1 MMADHATVLRYLR
14 TARGQIEGIIKMV
27 EEDRYCIDVSTQ
39 LMATEKLL
47 SKTNA
52 TVLKAH
58 IEHCVRAAADSGSD
72 EEKDRK
78 LAAIESVIEKLT
90 K

>member
-14 TARGQIEGIIKMV
+14 TARGQIDGIIKMV
-27 EEDRYCIDVSTQ
+27 EDDRYCIDVSTQ

-78 LAAIESVIEKLT
+78 LAEIETVIEKLA

>member
-1 MMADHATVLRYLR
+1 MADHATVLRYLR

-78 LAAIESVIEKLT
+78 LAEIESVIEKLT

>member
-78 LAAIESVIEKLT
+78 LAEIESVIEKLA

>member
-1 MMADHATVLRYLR
+1 MRADHNTVLRYLR
-14 TARGQIEGIIKMV
+14 TARGQIDGIIKMV
-27 EEDRYCIDVSTQ
+27 EEDRYCIDISTQ

-47 SKTNA
+47 GKTNA

-58 IEHCVRAAADSGSD
+58 VDHCVREAAESGTP

-78 LAAIESVIEKLT
+78 LAEIEAIIDKLA

>member
-1 MMADHATVLRYLR
+1 MADHATVLRYLR
-14 TARGQIEGIIKMV
+14 TARGQIDGIIKMV
-27 EEDRYCIDVSTQ
+27 EDDRYCIDVSNQ

-47 SKTNA
+47 AKTNV

-58 IEHCVRAAADSGSD
+58 IEHCVRGAAECGTQ

-78 LAAIESVIEKLT
+78 LAEIESVIEKLT